1 MMTTFDPAILTA
13 RLQLAQMIE
22 GALRRQNIS
31 ADRSPAVVETIHKHV
46 QAAAQHGHVPARANG
61 TFTQDV
67 VDEIVG
73 YGPLEPLLKDTSVTE
88 IMVNGPHQVYIEQE
102 GKVHLSQ
109 ARFLDDAHVAR
120 VINRI
125 VAPLGRRVDA
135 SSPLVDARLPD
146 GSRVN
151 AIVPPCAIDGPS
163 ITIRKFPEDRL
174 GMPDL
179 LRFGSLDEDMAT
191 ILEAA
196 VVSKLNIVISGGTG
210 SGKTTLLNVL
220 SGYIPAGERI
230 VTIENAA
237 ELKLHQPHVVRL
249 ETRPAYSNGDR
260 SVTVRELVINS
271 LRMRPERIV
280 VGECRGGEALDML
293 QAMNTGHD
301 GSLTT
306 VHANTPRD
314 AISRLET
321 LVLMA
326 GMDLPVR
333 IVRQQI
339 ASAIQ
344 MIVQIARLRDGTRKV
359 TSISEVTGIEGENVV
374 MQELWK
380 FDEKG
385 QDSKGRVIGEF
396 AGTGLRPFYN
406 ERLEMHGF
414 KLPARMFLRRAATTA
429 SMGRR

>member
-1 MMTTFDPAILTA
+1 MTTFDPAILSA
-13 RLQLAQMIE
+13 KVQLAQMIE
-22 GALRRQNIS
+22 GALRKQNMNT
-31 ADRSPAVVETIHKHV
+31 DRSPAVVETIQKHV
-46 QAAAQHGHVPARANG
+46 QAAAHHGRVPARANG
-61 TFTQDV
+61 TFAQEV
-67 VDEIVG
+67 VDEVVG
-73 YGPLEPLLKDTSVTE
+73 YGPLEPLLKDESVTE
-88 IMVNGPHQVYIEQE
+88 IMVNGPHQIYVEQE
-102 GKVHLSQ
+102 GKVYLSQ
-109 ARFLDDAHVAR
+109 ARFLDDAHVER
-120 VINRI
+120 IINRI
-125 VAPLGRRVDA
+125 VAPLGRRVDS

-220 SGYIPAGERI
+220 SSYIPPGERI

-249 ETRPAYSNGDR
+249 ETRKAYSNGDLDVSIR
-260 SVTVRELVINS
+260 DLVANS
-271 LRMRPERIV
+271 LRMRPERII

-314 AISRLET
+314 ALSRLET
-321 LVLMA
+321 LVLMS
-326 GMDLPVR
+326 GMDLPLR

-344 MIVQIARLRDGTRKV
+344 MIVQVSRLRDGTRKV
-359 TSISEVTGIEGENVV
+359 MSISEVTGIEGENIV

-380 FDEKG
+380 FEEKG
-385 QDSKGRVIGEF
+385 QDQKGRVIGEF
-396 AGTGLRPFYN
+396 AGTGLRPYYN
-406 ERLEMHGF
+406 ERLELHGF
-414 KLPARMFLRRAATTA
+414 KLPARMFLRRAETTA
-429 SMGRR
+429 RMGRR

>member
-1 MMTTFDPAILTA
+1 VTTFDPAILTA
-13 RLQLAQMIE
+13 KVQLAQMIE
-22 GALRRQNIS
+22 GALRKQNMNT
-31 ADRSPAVVETIHKHV
+31 DRSPAVVETIQKHV
-46 QAAAQHGHVPARANG
+46 QAAAQHGRVPSRANG

-67 VDEIVG
+67 VDEVVG
-73 YGPLEPLLKDTSVTE
+73 YGPLEPLLKDPSVTE
-88 IMVNGPHQVYIEQE
+88 IMVNGPHQIYVEQE
-102 GKVHLSQ
+102 GKVYLSQ
-109 ARFLDDAHVAR
+109 ARFLDDAHVER
-120 VINRI
+120 IINRI

-191 ILEAA
+191 ILEAG
-196 VVSKLNIVISGGTG
+196 VVSKLNMVISGGTG

-220 SGYIPAGERI
+220 SGYIPPGERI

-249 ETRPAYSNGDR
+249 ETRKAYSNGDLDVSIR
-260 SVTVRELVINS
+260 DLVINA
-271 LRMRPERIV
+271 LRMRPERII

-314 AISRLET
+314 ALSRLET
-321 LVLMA
+321 LVLMS
-326 GMDLPVR
+326 GMDLPLR

-344 MIVQIARLRDGTRKV
+344 MIVQVSRLRDGTRKV
-359 TSISEVTGIEGENVV
+359 ISISEVTGIEGENIV
-374 MQELWK
+374 MQDLWK
-380 FDEKG
+380 FEEKG
-385 QDSKGRVIGEF
+385 QDQKGRVIGEF
-396 AGTGLRPFYN
+396 AGTGLRPYYN
-406 ERLEMHGF
+406 ERLELHGF
-414 KLPARMFLRRAATTA
+414 KLPARMFLRRAETTA
-429 SMGRR
+429 RMGRR

>member
-1 MMTTFDPAILTA
+1 VTTFDPAILTA
-13 RLQLAQMIE
+13 KVQLAQMIE
-22 GALRRQNIS
+22 GALRKQNMNT
-31 ADRSPAVVETIHKHV
+31 DRSPAVVETIQKHV
-46 QAAAQHGHVPARANG
+46 QAAAQHGRVPARANG

-67 VDEIVG
+67 VDEVVG
-73 YGPLEPLLKDTSVTE
+73 YGPLEPLLKDPSVTE
-88 IMVNGPHQVYIEQE
+88 IMVNGPHQIYVEQE
-102 GKVHLSQ
+102 GKVYLSQ
-109 ARFLDDAHVAR
+109 ARFLDDAHVER
-120 VINRI
+120 IINRI

-191 ILEAA
+191 ILEAG
-196 VVSKLNIVISGGTG
+196 VVSKLNMVISGGTG

-220 SGYIPAGERI
+220 SGYIPPGERI

-249 ETRPAYSNGDR
+249 ETRKAYSNGDLDVSIR
-260 SVTVRELVINS
+260 DLVINA
-271 LRMRPERIV
+271 LRMRPERII

-314 AISRLET
+314 ALSRLET
-321 LVLMA
+321 LVLMS
-326 GMDLPVR
+326 GMDLPLR

-344 MIVQIARLRDGTRKV
+344 MIVQVSRLRDGTRKV
-359 TSISEVTGIEGENVV
+359 ISISEATGIEGENIV
-374 MQELWK
+374 MQDLWK
-380 FDEKG
+380 FEEKG
-385 QDSKGRVIGEF
+385 QDQKGRVIGEF
-396 AGTGLRPFYN
+396 AGTGLRPYYN
-406 ERLEMHGF
+406 ERLELHGF
-414 KLPARMFLRRAATTA
+414 KLPARMFLRRAETTA
-429 SMGRR
+429 RMGRR

>member
-1 MMTTFDPAILTA
+1 VTTFDPAILTA
-13 RLQLAQMIE
+13 KVQLAQMIE
-22 GALRRQNIS
+22 GALRKQNMNT
-31 ADRSPAVVETIHKHV
+31 DRSPAVVETIQKHV
-46 QAAAQHGHVPARANG
+46 QAAAQHGRVPSRANG

-67 VDEIVG
+67 VDEVVG
-73 YGPLEPLLKDTSVTE
+73 YGPLEPLLKDPSVTE
-88 IMVNGPHQVYIEQE
+88 IMVNGPHQIYVEQE
-102 GKVHLSQ
+102 GKVYLSQ
-109 ARFLDDAHVAR
+109 ARFLDDAHVER
-120 VINRI
+120 IINRI

-191 ILEAA
+191 ILEAG
-196 VVSKLNIVISGGTG
+196 VVSKLNMVISGGTG

-220 SGYIPAGERI
+220 SGYIPPGERI

-249 ETRPAYSNGDR
+249 ETRKAYSNGDLDVSIR
-260 SVTVRELVINS
+260 DLVINA
-271 LRMRPERIV
+271 LRMRPERII

-314 AISRLET
+314 ALSRLET
-321 LVLMA
+321 LVLMS
-326 GMDLPVR
+326 GMDLPLR

-344 MIVQIARLRDGTRKV
+344 MIVQVSRLRDGTRKV
-359 TSISEVTGIEGENVV
+359 ISISEATGIEGENIV
-374 MQELWK
+374 MQDLWK
-380 FDEKG
+380 FEEKG
-385 QDSKGRVIGEF
+385 QDQKGRVIGEF
-396 AGTGLRPFYN
+396 AGTGLRPYYN
-406 ERLEMHGF
+406 ERLELHGF
-414 KLPARMFLRRAATTA
+414 KLPARMFLRRAETTA
-429 SMGRR
+429 RMGRR